1 MFTKEETLAD
11 FYNQTR
17 TVIKSSAKS
26 SRPGGGVVRIGDVN
40 FKPANEIRGR
50 PNTDIPPSDI
60 LNDGS
65 RVWRF

>member
-1 MFTKEETLAD
+1 MFLTEEILAH
-11 FYNQTR
+11 FYDQTR
-17 TVIKSSAKS
+17 TTIRSSAKS

-60 LNDGS
+60 LGDGS